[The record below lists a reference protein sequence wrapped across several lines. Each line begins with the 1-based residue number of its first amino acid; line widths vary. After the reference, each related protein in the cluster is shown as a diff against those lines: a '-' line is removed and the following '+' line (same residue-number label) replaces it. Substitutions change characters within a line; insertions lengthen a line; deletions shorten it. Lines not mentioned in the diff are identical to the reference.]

1 MLKAIERQLTKSIQC
16 LKIKVNLTFS
26 GSLMSKTG
34 NLGCACAH
42 IFQKRTWGALIGTSA
57 LNRVN
62 TIGCI
67 MIKKC
72 FNRKKCCLTLLHQ
85 YKVKTKQN
93 KTQTAFK
100 NKLNFELEK

>member
-26 GSLMSKTG
+26 GSLMSKTR

-42 IFQKRTWGALIGTSA
+42 IFQKRTWGALTGAGA

-62 TIGCI
+62 TTCS
-67 MIKKC
+67 
-72 FNRKKCCLTLLHQ
+72 NRKKCCLTLLHQ